1 MGKSKKKDA
10 KGKTQSLDRALA
22 GLKIWQL
29 VLLLIVVVM
38 GTALFVGAASGWF
51 SDNKVTLDAEYYC
64 GEECDGEYME
74 IDAEGYEKLVTA
86 QKSFVLFVDQGGCK
100 TAVMLRGFVSDY
112 AKEKGIKVYKMM
124 FNEEKE
130 TSLYENVKYYPSVVI
145 VRKGKP
151 VVWLRSDSDEDA
163 RAYNRYDAFL
173 EWIEKYL

>member
-1 MGKSKKKDA
+1 MGKSKKK
-10 KGKTQSLDRALA
+10 GTSRQSLNLVLA

-29 VLLLIVVVM
+29 VLLLIIVVL
-38 GTALFVGAASGWF
+38 GTVLFVGAASGWF
-51 SDNKVTLDAEYYC
+51 SDSKVTLDAEYYC

-74 IDAEGYEKLVTA
+74 LDAKGYEELVA
-86 QKSFVLFVDQGGCK
+86 ARKSFVLFVDQGGCK
-100 TAVMLRGFVSDY
+100 TAVMLRGFVSGY

-163 RAYNRYDAFL
+163 RAYNRYDAFH